1 MREHYLFFNF
11 PRWGIAVR
19 GGGGVTGHTKKDVN
33 TFSSPRLTVNVTVK
47 CQICLITRD
56 HVPPMTRTV
65 ARTVT
70 REAQ

>member
-1 MREHYLFFNF
+1 MRAHYLFFNF

-47 CQICLITRD
+47 CQILIYTRD
-56 HVPPMTRTV
+56 HVT
-65 ARTVT
+65 RTVT